1 MKNKVFTWIKSGSTI
16 WALGLA
22 IIAWELIVVWRDI
35 PPFLLPRPSAVLSRL
50 IEQRT
55 LFFSHAFATFKAA
68 VGGFLL
74 ATSFAFTSAIVLAKS
89 TALEDFVFPYLVGI
103 KVLPVIAI
111 APLLGIWIGYDI
123 KTRVVVTALVGF
135 FPVVVNTLVGL
146 KSPSADMLA
155 LMRSYS
161 ASELDI
167 LLKIRIPTALPF
179 IFSGLRVIA
188 PSSLVGALVAEM
200 MASDEG
206 LGYVLL
212 MARGYVNTEYVFCC
226 VVLASLMGFVFF
238 WLVVAIEKKMLKW
251 HESQFVV

>member
-1 MKNKVFTWIKSGSTI
+1 MKEKAFAWIKSGSTI

-22 IIAWELIVVWRDI
+22 IIAWELFVVWRDI
-35 PPFLLPRPSAVLSRL
+35 PPFLLPRPSAVLSKL
-50 IEQRT
+50 VEERT
-55 LFFSHAFATFKAA
+55 VFFNHAFATLRAT
-68 VGGFLL
+68 VGGFFL
-74 ATSFAFTSAIVLAKS
+74 AFSFAFISAIILVKS
-89 TALEDFVFPYLVGI
+89 TTLESFVFPYLVSL
-103 KVLPVIAI
+103 KVIPIVAI
-111 APLLGIWIGYDI
+111 APLLAIWIGYDI
-123 KTRVVVTALVGF
+123 KTRVVVAALIGF
-135 FPVVVNTLVGL
+135 FPVVVNTLIGL

-188 PSSLVGALVAEM
+188 PTSLIGALVAEM

-212 MARGYVNTEYVFCC
+212 VARGYVNTEYVFCC
-226 VVLASLMGFVFF
+226 VFLTACMGFLLF
-238 WLVVAIEKKMLKW
+238 WLVVAVERRMLKW
-251 HESQFVV
+251 HESQLVA

>member
-1 MKNKVFTWIKSGSTI
+1 MKKRVLAGVKSGASI

-22 IIAWELIVVWRDI
+22 IIAWELFVVWRDI

-50 IEQRT
+50 VEERA
-55 LFFSHAFATFKAA
+55 FFFNHAFATFRAT
-68 VGGFLL
+68 VGGFVL
-74 ATSFAFTSAIVLAKS
+74 ASSFAFISAIILVKS
-89 TALEDFVFPYLVGI
+89 ATLESFMFPYLVSL
-103 KVLPVIAI
+103 KVIPIIAI
-111 APLLGIWIGYDI
+111 APLLAIWIGYDI
-123 KTRVVVTALVGF
+123 KTRIIVAALIGF

-167 LLKIRIPTALPF
+167 LLKIRIPNALPF

-188 PSSLVGALVAEM
+188 PTSLIGALVAEM

-212 MARGYVNTEYVFCC
+212 VARGYVNTEYVFCC
-226 VVLASLMGFVFF
+226 VFLTAFMGFSLF
-238 WLVVAIEKKMLKW
+238 WLVVFVEKKMLKW
-251 HESQFVV
+251 HESQLVA